1 MRKIIVFAAALTLA
15 APAIAQTVPQAPPQ
29 PPAKS
34 FLQEVVEEWA
44 ASNLAQRHL
53 ADKIAGLG
61 QDWEQKGKQLDAA
74 QQRIRNL
81 EAYAK
86 ACGDKPGCFT
96 EARDEIA
103 TGAMSV
109 PAK

>member
-1 MRKIIVFAAALTLA
+1 MRKIIFFAAALIVV
-15 APAIAQTVPQAPPQ
+15 APAIAQTVPQAPSQ

-34 FLQEVVEEWA
+34 FLDQVVEEWT

-61 QDWEQKGKQLDAA
+61 QDWEQKGAQLVAA
-74 QQRIRNL
+74 QQRVRNL

-103 TGAMSV
+103 PVAISV
-109 PAK
+109 PTK